1 MAGDNMIK
9 NIKLFVNK
17 NDKSIKFARLVR
29 KKLSAKDFI
38 VAEDDKDDFSL
49 GIAIGGDGAFLRMV
63 RQTNFNSDLYYQNN
77 SYLCACYRAGKILD

>member
-38 VAEDDKDDFSL
+38 VAEDDNHPDD
-49 GIAIGGDGAFLRMV
+49 GIREERHRLA
-63 RQTNFNSDLYYQNN
+63 
-77 SYLCACYRAGKILD
+77 